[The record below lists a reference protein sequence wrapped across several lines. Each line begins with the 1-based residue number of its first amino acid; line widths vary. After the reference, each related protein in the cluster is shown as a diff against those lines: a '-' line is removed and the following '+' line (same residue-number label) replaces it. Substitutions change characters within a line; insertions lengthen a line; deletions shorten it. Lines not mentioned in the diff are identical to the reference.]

1 MNLFRIIGEDLF
13 RPLTSSYKEIYLDCL
28 NIIYDCCGQKTSNSE
43 DRSVIIDCLVD
54 YFEDKGNQDI
64 NLDDNADEKL
74 HDPKAKASTFLLK
87 LKQFGWIYED
97 IGRNYILKISLN
109 DYAVSLLDCFR
120 AIVKDEETE
129 YQNVIQTIYSIVI
142 NSEAYQNKPYE
153 NILIGVEENVEKLTK
168 ELKKL
173 STNIK
178 KYIDRSTFG
187 KDAAEII
194 EDYFTYHK
202 EIGSKAYH
210 RLKTSNNIS
219 RFRPIIIAKLKYI
232 LDDKGTFEKT
242 ISGYM
247 EIKDVKEREQAES
260 DIKQLVNMLQKSLH
274 EYDDIIEDIEAKNLR
289 YTSSSIE
296 RAKFLLSTDTNIEGK
311 INKILSIAVNELN
324 HGASLFDDDQFLSN
338 VFAILPIR
346 FIDGES
352 FYTMPQIRNN
362 GQIQKISDEEFDI
375 KKIEQ
380 ARMQMAERL
389 KNMITLDKVNLY
401 VEELLKTDSSTLAS
415 QIPLGDKKEFI
426 KLIFISFYGTKSK
439 KYAIIKTDNVVV
451 RNGFRYR
458 DFKIIRK

>member
-1 MNLFRIIGEDLF
+1 MNLFHIVGEDLF
-13 RPLTSSYKEIYLDCL
+13 RPLTSSFKEIYLDCL

-54 YFEDKGNQDI
+54 YFDDKGNQDI
-64 NLDDNADEKL
+64 DLDDNLNEKL
-74 HDPKAKASTFLLK
+74 HDPKSKASTFLLK
-87 LKQFGWIYED
+87 LKQFGWVYED

-109 DYAVSLLDCFR
+109 DYAVSILDCFR
-120 AIVKDEETE
+120 SIVKDEETE

-142 NSEAYQNKPYE
+142 NAEAYQNKPYE

-178 KYIDRSTFG
+178 KYIDKSTAG

-194 EDYFTYHK
+194 DDYFTYHK

-232 LDDKGTFEKT
+232 LEDKSTFEKAV
-242 ISGYM
+242 SGYM
-247 EIKDVKEREQAES
+247 EIKDVKDQDQAES
-260 DIKQLVNMLQKSLH
+260 EIKQLVNKLQKSLH
-274 EYDDIIEDIEAKNLR
+274 EYDDIIEDIENKNLR
-289 YTSSSIE
+289 YTSSAIE
-296 RAKFLLSTDTNIEGK
+296 RAKFLLSTDKNIEGK
-311 INKILSIAVNELN
+311 INKILSIMTKELN
-324 HGASLFDDDQFLSN
+324 QGASLFDDDTYLSSI
-338 VFAILPIR
+338 FSILPIR

-362 GQIQKISDEEFDI
+362 GQIQKISDDEFDI
-375 KKIEQ
+375 EKIEQ
-380 ARMQMAERL
+380 ARIQMAERL
-389 KNMITLDKVNLY
+389 KNIITLDKVNQY
-401 VEELLKTDSSTLAS
+401 VDGLLKTESSTFAS
-415 QIPLGDKKEFI
+415 QLPLNDRKAFI

-439 KYAIIKTDNVVV
+439 KYKIIKTDKVIVQQ
-451 RNGFRYR
+451 GFRYR
-458 DFKIIRK
+458 DFKIIRR